1 MDPHFGVEIFAKSMC
16 EPLNYKI
23 HSVTNLLAIYTL
35 KMKP

>member
-16 EPLNYKI
+16 ERLNYKI